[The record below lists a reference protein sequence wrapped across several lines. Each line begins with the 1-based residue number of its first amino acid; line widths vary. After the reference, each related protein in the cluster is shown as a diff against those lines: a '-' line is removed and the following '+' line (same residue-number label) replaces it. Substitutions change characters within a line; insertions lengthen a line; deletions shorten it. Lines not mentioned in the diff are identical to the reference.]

1 MTARS
6 AQSTT
11 HARTGAS
18 SEEHMPR
25 VKSWSDDLRLESEDE
40 EVIRE
45 KHVDEEEPKKKKKSR
60 KQKLV
65 SQKDMNRILV
75 HEIDGLKQAIKDLEN
90 KINGQITQTSVLEE
104 RRIPSLPTPVPDKE
118 PVQGPKSSFRQARGM
133 DAPRSAPFAQ
143 QNESAAPDKEE
154 EFVIHTSD
162 QEDEPNGSKN
172 PTTFYDDDEDISIVL
187 DMAE

>member
-1 MTARS
+1 MTTRS
-6 AQSTT
+6 AQSTD
-11 HARTGAS
+11 ARAGAS

-25 VKSWSDDLRLESEDE
+25 VKSWSDDLRLESEDDE
-40 EVIRE
+40 IIHE
-45 KHVDEEEPKKKKKSR
+45 KHDEEKDPKKKKKSR

-90 KINGQITQTSVLEE
+90 KIDGQQTSVLEE